1 MRCKRDLAGRVE
13 ASFSCREQIILRL
26 TIPWVILSRCHSD
39 VFLCG
44 TRLCHAAIKDC
55 GRRPNLGRLRRQGL
69 QNLGKIGVTS
79 IRYLQRLPS
88 QVALEIKGDEIADV
102 ARGARKSSR
111 LSSLSRRS
119 FPS

>member
-1 MRCKRDLAGRVE
+1 
-13 ASFSCREQIILRL
+13 
-26 TIPWVILSRCHSD
+26 
-39 VFLCG
+39 
-44 TRLCHAAIKDC
+44 
-55 GRRPNLGRLRRQGL
+55 L

-111 LSSLSRRS
+111 LILA
-119 FPS
+119 